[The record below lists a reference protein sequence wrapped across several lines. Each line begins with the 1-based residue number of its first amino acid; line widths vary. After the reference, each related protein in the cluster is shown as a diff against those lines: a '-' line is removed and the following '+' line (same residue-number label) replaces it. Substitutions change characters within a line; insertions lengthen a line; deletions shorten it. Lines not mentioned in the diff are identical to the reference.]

1 MQSASPITSLRAEH
15 TLLAALSEVLKQEQ
29 QHLVVADIDG
39 LQAVTTEKSA
49 LVRQLAAL
57 AGERH
62 GALEAAGF
70 EAGENGMA
78 AWLGAAAEADPAAR
92 SLWQDVLVRTRD
104 AKELNRLNGMLINRH
119 MGHTQS
125 ALAALRPPTQASNSF
140 YGPSGIATTKS
151 TSRSFIAG

>member
-15 TLLAALSEVLKQEQ
+15 TLLAALTEVLKQEQ
-29 QHLVVADIDG
+29 QHLVVADTDS

-70 EAGENGMA
+70 EAGEDGMA
-78 AWLGAAAEADPAAR
+78 AWMAAVADEPAR
-92 SLWQDVLVRTRD
+92 SLWQEVLDQTRQ

-125 ALAALRPPTQASNSF
+125 ALAALRPPAQSSNSF

>member
-29 QHLVVADIDG
+29 QHLVVADIDS

-78 AWLGAAAEADPAAR
+78 AWLGAADADPAAL
-92 SLWQDVLVRTRD
+92 SLWQDVLERTRN